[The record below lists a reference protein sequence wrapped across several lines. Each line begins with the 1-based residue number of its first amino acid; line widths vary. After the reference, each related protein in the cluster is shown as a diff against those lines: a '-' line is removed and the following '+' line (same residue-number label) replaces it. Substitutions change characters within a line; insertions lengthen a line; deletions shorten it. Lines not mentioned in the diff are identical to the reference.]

1 MIIPSDDRV
10 TLDETAELK
19 SDLMKAGPSGEERV
33 EWHKRGIAEEFLP
46 VTANGCILLN
56 L

>member
-19 SDLMKAGPSGEERV
+19 SGLIKAGHPGRNGQNGTKGESQRNSCQSRSTGV
-33 EWHKRGIAEEFLP
+33 FY
-46 VTANGCILLN
+46 
-56 L
+56 